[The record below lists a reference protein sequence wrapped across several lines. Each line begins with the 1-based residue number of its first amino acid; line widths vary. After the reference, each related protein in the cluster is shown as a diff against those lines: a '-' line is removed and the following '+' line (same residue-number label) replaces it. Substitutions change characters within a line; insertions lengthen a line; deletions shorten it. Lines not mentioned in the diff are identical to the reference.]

1 MADDPI
7 VAQEQVSE
15 TEQVPPEDVSKG
27 TPPGGEKP
35 EVQPLTPDIQALIS
49 KSVADEMDK
58 AKREIQSAKD
68 KARNEV
74 EQAQKRARFL
84 EERLNRVKGG
94 YEGLDPEVRE
104 RFELED
110 TKAQLTH
117 YQQRE
122 QEEAARRQAEE
133 YTKKLETSLTGY
145 LQSVGI
151 DASDQRLDWAKD
163 EADFLKGRER
173 FDKSVA
179 TILKENQ
186 TASQKAM
193 EDKFKDLERSLRKEL
208 GVDSVDT
215 SPSSG
220 GDSDAEFQKKFNA
233 GELPMNKANLDR
245 INKILR

>member
-1 MADDPI
+1 MTDDPI
-7 VAQEQVSE
+7 VAQEQASTKEPVS
-15 TEQVPPEDVSKG
+15 QDAAPKDVVPK
-27 TPPGGEKP
+27 EKS
-35 EVQPLTPDIQALIS
+35 EAQPLTPDIQTLIS
-49 KSVADEMDK
+49 KSVAEEMDK

-133 YTKKLETSLTGY
+133 YTKKLESSLTGY

-179 TILKENQ
+179 TILKEKQ

-193 EDKFKDLERSLRKEL
+193 EDKFKDLERNLRKEL

-215 SPSSG
+215 TPSSG

-233 GELPMNKANLDR
+233 GELPMSKANLDR